1 MQKSSSKLATYLG
14 LIISLFGISLF
25 SYLFKGINLF
35 GSSYPAKVLF
45 SDFKKW
51 ILVVLIIL
59 IIKLWEKRDIKSIG
73 INTLD
78 IKNIFLGIGFGL
90 IAVVVSILT
99 LGLLYNV
106 LGLEAPSTLSE
117 VSTLPLFIKIF
128 TITTAAITEEIFYR
142 GYAVERIGEITGKY
156 VLGGI
161 ISGIIF
167 VAVHFPSWGLAGAIP
182 QIIFTIFLTIFYL
195 KKRDLIATMAMHWT
209 INFLMIIVLPSF
221 M

>member
-1 MQKSSSKLATYLG
+1 MKEKASRIFTYLG
-14 LIISLFGISLF
+14 LFISLFGITLF

-51 ILVVLIIL
+51 ILVIIIIL
-59 IIKLWEKRDIKSIG
+59 IMKLWEKRDIKSIG
-73 INTLD
+73 INILD
-78 IKNIFLGIGFGL
+78 IKNVFLGIGFGL
-90 IAVVVSILT
+90 IAVIVSILT
-99 LGLLYNV
+99 LGLLFNV

-117 VSTLPLFIKIF
+117 VNTLPLFIKIF

-142 GYAVERIGEITGKY
+142 GYAIERIGEITGKY
-156 VLGGI
+156 VWGGI
-161 ISGIIF
+161 ISGTIF

-195 KKRDLIATMAMHWT
+195 KKRDLIAAMAMHWT
-209 INFLMIIVLPSF
+209 INFLMIVVLPSF